1 MTFAASPTARAAAQ
15 HPAMLAYGRH
25 VNPAFVRLL
34 GVLGYARVFVRGQGT
49 TLIDHQGGEY
59 LDFLAGFGTFN
70 LGHSH
75 PRLIARLR
83 DFLLEAVPNVL
94 HTAPQPLAAELAQK
108 LAERT
113 GGELTVALFC
123 SSGGEA
129 VEAGLKLA
137 RAASRRRPLLYCA
150 HGYHGNSLGA
160 LAVMGERRYQTP
172 FEPLLP
178 ECQAIPFG
186 DIDALE
192 RALRKLRPA
201 AFVVE
206 PLQAEGG
213 IVLPPAGYLKQAQEL
228 CKRHQT
234 LLILDEVQTGI
245 GRTGSLFLY
254 QQEGFT
260 PDVLILAKALGGG
273 MLPTAVALARREL
286 FERAYGTAERF
297 DLHGSTMAGNALACA
312 AGLATL
318 EIVDDEQ
325 LCARAAAQGERL
337 RSLLKARLGQHP
349 LVREVRGRGLLVG
362 IELGPNREA
371 AGLLA
376 RAVPGLVGAVAR
388 NVFGQ
393 WLAVRMLERG
403 IVAQPTSHRWDVLRL
418 EPPLTV
424 SAAEIDRAVETIAAI
439 LDEYR
444 DLGRLL
450 RDVAERLGGQYL
462 SRWSA

>member
-1 MTFAASPTARAAAQ
+1 
-15 HPAMLAYGRH
+15 
-25 VNPAFVRLL
+25 
-34 GVLGYARVFVRGQGT
+34 
-49 TLIDHQGGEY
+49 
-59 LDFLAGFGTFN
+59 
-70 LGHSH
+70 
-75 PRLIARLR
+75 
-83 DFLLEAVPNVL
+83 
-94 HTAPQPLAAELAQK
+94 
-108 LAERT
+108 
-113 GGELTVALFC
+113 
-123 SSGGEA
+123 
-129 VEAGLKLA
+129 
-137 RAASRRRPLLYCA
+137 
-150 HGYHGNSLGA
+150 
-160 LAVMGERRYQTP
+160 
-172 FEPLLP
+172 
-178 ECQAIPFG
+178 
-186 DIDALE
+186 
-192 RALRKLRPA
+192 
-201 AFVVE
+201 
-206 PLQAEGG
+206 
-213 IVLPPAGYLKQAQEL
+213 
-228 CKRHQT
+228 
-234 LLILDEVQTGI
+234 VQTGI

-273 MLPTAVALARREL
+273 MLPTAVALVRREL